1 MTEDDY
7 IGSNGNQV
15 TTEVP
20 VFMKME
26 QTTPELETRERPLDD
41 GTRDGARKRPR
52 RNTVSAPSYL
62 IPDSDDETI
71 QEDGLFNYKDRNER
85 KGKGKARVE
94 SHLQGWIKH
103 LSSLLKQEE
112 KKVCS
117 KVTITITF

>member
-7 IGSNGNQV
+7 IGLNSNQV
-15 TTEVP
+15 VTEAP
-20 VFMKME
+20 VSMKME
-26 QTTPELETRERPLDD
+26 QTTPELDSRERPPDD
-41 GTRDGARKRPR
+41 GTRKRPR

-85 KGKGKARVE
+85 KGKGKARAE